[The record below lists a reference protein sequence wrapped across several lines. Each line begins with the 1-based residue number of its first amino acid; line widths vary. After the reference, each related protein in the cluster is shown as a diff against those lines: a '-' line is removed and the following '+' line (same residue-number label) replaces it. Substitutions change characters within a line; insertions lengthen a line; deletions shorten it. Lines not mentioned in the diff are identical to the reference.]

1 MMFLIE
7 SVKHNNV
14 FIYDEVRRFSLFQEH
29 KYKYIYIV

>member
-14 FIYDEVRRFSLFQEH
+14 FIYDEVRCFSLFQEH